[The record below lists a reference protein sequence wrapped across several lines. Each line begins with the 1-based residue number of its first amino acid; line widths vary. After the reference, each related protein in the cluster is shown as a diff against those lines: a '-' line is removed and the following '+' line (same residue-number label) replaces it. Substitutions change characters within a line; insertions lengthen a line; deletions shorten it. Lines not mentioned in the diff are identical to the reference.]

1 MLRAWTVTVAHAV
14 LCIVMVVGV
23 LYAHTPIAQGAIT
36 ATLMLLFVGVRMFGT
51 CIMDPYEAHPN
62 KPILAEMGR
71 QMSIKD
77 PDEVSR
83 YNFEQIV
90 IGNLLVIQMV
100 KIYAPSIAPLDK
112 LFETQNH

>member
-1 MLRAWTVTVAHAV
+1 MWQAWTVTITHAA
-14 LCIVMVVGV
+14 LCIVMVIGV
-23 LYAHTPIAQGAIT
+23 LYANTPIAQGAIT
-36 ATLMLLFVGVRMFGT
+36 ATLMLLFVGIRMFGA
-51 CIMDPYEAHPN
+51 CAMDDYEVHPN

-71 QMSIKD
+71 QMSIKH

-90 IGNLLVIQMV
+90 IGNLLIIHLIN
-100 KIYAPSIAPLDK
+100 IYAKSIAPLDK